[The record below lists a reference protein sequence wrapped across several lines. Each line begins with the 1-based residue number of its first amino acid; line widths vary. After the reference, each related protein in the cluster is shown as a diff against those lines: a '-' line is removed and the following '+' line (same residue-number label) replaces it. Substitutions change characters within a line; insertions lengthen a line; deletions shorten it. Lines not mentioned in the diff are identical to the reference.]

1 MSNPKCVCST
11 CKHFESE
18 VHYSG
23 GEKGWCF
30 LAGEILG
37 IDVEYDDTCED
48 WEENEKTEEGSRWEF
63 KITEEEI

>member
-1 MSNPKCVCST
+1 MEERMGNPKRVCST
-11 CKHFESE
+11 CEHFKPE

-48 WEENEKTEEGSRWEF
+48 WEEKSLHNGY
-63 KITEEEI
+63 